1 MYESI
6 NKYIRWK
13 NRKQLI
19 ECIKTTQLPKRD
31 KIKTLSRLATTEI
44 EGKR

>member
-6 NKYIRWK
+6 NKYIRRK
-13 NRKQLI
+13 NRKQLT
-19 ECIKTTQLPKRD
+19 ECIKLQLPKRD